1 MAQQPPIPPLP
12 LEQFFAQLHDAGFK
26 MDTRRK
32 LRLLQLLDRKGA
44 EWVGNVQDLKYGLA
58 PFVASNAEEQKQFYL
73 FFDEFWKQCQLE
85 ADKWAENG
93 LKPKAKTPPPNF
105 WEKYDWVLPAIAI
118 VCASIVLLVRFF
130 QPEHRIYKKI
140 EIDALLPKGRLFE
153 GQAWQFNLTDTTELA
168 PDSVYWE
175 IRHGLDG
182 ASQASGK
189 GLHFNWTAAGY
200 KKNVFLLMD
209 AGMRGRDTLPIPVH
223 CGDAPALQGLQL
235 PKSPLIAGQSYR
247 FSVKL
252 PEKAKVFWV
261 FARKDTVWSNNANY
275 QFREAAFGYVKCV
288 AYRDRQACYT
298 DTLIQFQ
305 VGNNLPILPITP
317 LKQPGPPVAY
327 RLLPWYWLSVLLFFG
342 AALLLWLRWRK
353 KRREKVPVR
362 ALEDLE
368 QDYPI
373 HDQAPYFVPY
383 LPQERKIKTPPD
395 FFRMADVLRRR
406 VEMEHR
412 ELDVPASVRATA
424 DAGGFL
430 VLSEK
435 RQTSPSRYLFLVER
449 STEQDQAG
457 RLFERL
463 ARFFKSQDAPI
474 ELFFHNGDFLRF
486 WNEQHVISTIT
497 QLHQHYADCRLVCI
511 GAGQGLMEMNGT
523 ALKTGILADLLQWKR
538 RLLLTPQPVSGWYA
552 REVLLHQHFQL
563 FPADTEGILEGL
575 NALDENEDYE
585 PEPWTTQER
594 RLGEKRTALDPRTRL
609 WETPEQHRAF
619 LQDDASFKWLCGL
632 AVSVQPD
639 FALTV
644 AIGAYMG
651 IPVTHDRLLLLTR
664 IPWLAENTPDDPL
677 RLGLLACLSEDE
689 ERSARLAAKA
699 ELEAVQ
705 KQVHNG
711 FAELEWKSSLAI
723 HRFALEPNNE
733 SHRQVLK
740 DLARLGLLNG
750 SQYAELDGI
759 VQRRIDANAT
769 FESLIEKPTPKPFF
783 TPLFW
788 WAVLCSL
795 LGAAALWYGVAAAR
809 NTAQADVFK
818 KQVEMTTDSAYIRHL
833 EAVRLGNDLGR
844 ERQYAFW
851 QGRQF
856 YAEVADSLLKRAAG
870 WSESI
875 AFLQAAKNSDTEQQ
889 ADPPFALAD
898 SNRMQLR
905 YNTAA
910 QNLNFYLRGAAP
922 NTSLRVARDAFW
934 RLYNNGNA
942 NRSLTLQAD
951 ALHGYGLCQYYLSRN
966 KNPNGDIAMALSAY
980 RTLLAFTDSLYFD
993 TLSLPANLQ
1002 TLLEAEG
1009 LLPARTREPFECR
1022 RIINVDYSIGMR
1034 NRPLSQPEFNEVYQ
1048 KRGDALDRATLMQD
1062 VPAGST
1068 VDLLD
1073 SNALCYKIR
1082 YRQKTGY
1089 IAKFYRNKSVLGGCV
1104 INKNPRPDFRKLNAL
1119 SERLDRYY
1127 TLVLSDTF
1135 LIDILGNMRDV
1146 QGGTFYM
1153 GCTAEQGG
1161 DCFNGEKPAH
1171 QVTVGNFHLGKTEVT
1186 IAQYL
1191 VFCDE
1196 TKSHYPVWLEA
1207 GNEYNIETGTD
1218 DSYKR
1223 IGMARSNPN
1232 NPVTGVS
1239 WEDAIAFCAWLSRK
1253 TGEIIRLPTE
1263 AEWEFAARGGTQQKQ
1278 ATKYAGSDDLNAV
1291 GWYSDNTK
1299 DRGVRA
1305 VATKKANAL
1314 GLYDM
1319 SGNVWEWCSDWYG
1332 DYSADDGKPMLDQ
1345 GGPKGGAYR
1354 VLRGG
1359 SWGPAPRCCRV
1370 SSRGNTFPGDRDD
1383 YLGFR
1388 VAVSSQ

>member
-58 PFVASNAEEQKQFYL
+58 PFVASNAEEQRQFYL
-73 FFDEFWKQCQLE
+73 FFDEFWEKCQLD
-85 ADKWAENG
+85 ADHWAENG

-105 WEKYDWVLPAIAI
+105 WKQYDWVLPAIAI

-140 EIDALLPKGRLFE
+140 EIDSLLPKGRLFE

-168 PDSVYWE
+168 PDSVHWE

-200 KKNVFLLMD
+200 QKNVFLLVN
-209 AGMRGRDTLPIPVH
+209 AGMRGQDTLPIPVH
-223 CGDAPALQGLQL
+223 CGDAPVLTGLQL
-235 PKSPLIAGQSYR
+235 PKSPLTAGQSYR
-247 FSVKL
+247 FSVK
-252 PEKAKVFWV
+252 PPAKARVFWV
-261 FARKDTVWSNNANY
+261 FARKDTVWANTAQY
-275 QFREAAFGYVKCV
+275 QFREAAFGYAKCV
-288 AYRDRQACYT
+288 AYHDRQDCYT

-327 RLLPWYWLSVLLFFG
+327 RLIPWYWLSVLLFFG

-373 HDQAPYFVPY
+373 HDRAPYFVPY

-449 STEQDQAG
+449 TTEQDQAG
-457 RLFERL
+457 RLYERL

-474 ELFFHNGDFLRF
+474 ELYFHNGDFLRF

-523 ALKTGILADLLQWKR
+523 ALNAGILADLMQWKR

-552 REVLLHQHFQL
+552 REVLLQRHFQL
-563 FPADTEGILEGL
+563 FPADTEGILDGL

-585 PEPWTTQER
+585 PEPWTTLER
-594 RLGEKRTALDPRTRL
+594 RLGDRRTALDPRTRL

-619 LQDDASFKWLCGL
+619 LQDDACFKWLCGL

-689 ERSARLAAKA
+689 ERSARLAATA

-705 KQVHNG
+705 EQVHNG

-733 SHRQVLK
+733 SHREVLK

-788 WAVLCSL
+788 WICLCTL

-833 EAVRLGNDLGR
+833 EAVRLGNDLGS
-844 ERQYAFW
+844 ERQYPFW

-870 WSESI
+870 WSVD
-875 AFLQAAKNSDTEQQ
+875 FLQAAKNSGTEHQ

-910 QNLNFYLRGAAP
+910 QQLNFYLRGAAP
-922 NTSLRVARDAFW
+922 DTTLRATRDAFW

-951 ALHGYGLCQYYLSRN
+951 ALHGYGLSQYYLSRN

-980 RTLLAFTDSLYFD
+980 RTLLTLTDSLYFD

-1048 KRGDALDRATLMQD
+1048 KRGGTLDRATLMQD

-1089 IAKFYRNKSVLGGCV
+1089 IARFYRNKPVLGPCV
-1104 INKNPRPDFRKLNAL
+1104 SNTKPPDVLAVL
-1119 SERLDRYY
+1119 AEIER
-1127 TLVLSDTF
+1127 
-1135 LIDILGNMRDV
+1135 NMIPI
-1146 QGGTFYM
+1146 QGGTFTM
-1153 GCTAEQGG
+1153 GCTAEQGD
-1161 DCFNGEKPAH
+1161 DCYDSEKPAH
-1171 QVTVGNFHLGKTEVT
+1171 QVIVRDFALAKTEVT
-1186 IAQYL
+1186 IGQYL
-1191 VFCDE
+1191 AFCDE
-1196 TKSHYPVWLEA
+1196 TKTHYPEWLEA
-1207 GNEYNIETGTD
+1207 GNEYNIVTGTND
-1218 DSYKR
+1218 YYKK

-1239 WEDAIAFCAWLSRK
+1239 WDDAVAYCAWLTRK
-1253 TGEIIRLPTE
+1253 TGRDYRLPTE

-1278 ATKYAGSDDLNAV
+1278 ATKYAGSDDLDAV
-1291 GWYSDNTK
+1291 GWFTENTK
-1299 DRGVRA
+1299 DSGVRA
-1305 VATKKANAL
+1305 VATKKANVL

-1319 SGNVWEWCSDWYG
+1319 SGNVYEWCSDWFG
-1332 DYSADDGKPMLDQ
+1332 DYSIDNGKPMLDQ
-1345 GGPKGGAYR
+1345 GGPTTGADR
-1354 VLRGG
+1354 VFRGG
-1359 SWGPAPRCCRV
+1359 SWNFSAGICRV
-1370 SSRGNTFPGDRDD
+1370 SYRNYFAPD
-1383 YLGFR
+1383 YRYYSFGFR
-1388 VAVSSQ
+1388 LCSSPQ